1 MPRDL
6 GERAQ
11 DFREQWLA
19 PSGGWLSEIIMTLSD
34 LTGIWDITILSGV
47 FVGSWIILRTSPME
61 ISLIL
66 GLAFDL
72 AIPLQYQND
81 EELSFQHEVHL
92 QNYWRTFMIGCI
104 VEGVSFFLLH
114 PDLFTLIVC
123 VKTTFMLV
131 IWLSKDQEGLQIKP
145 RRSSKSGRNELPNSR
160 SRSRSHRSSPSDSS
174 GDSESDSSRP
184 SRRSSSSKTPS
195 NIPPCKH
202 IPDSYKYLKRAGYED
217 PAIAGMNLTMNQAD
231 EDKAKKMFDGWTR
244 ERDPKNIARR
254 NKEYAERAKKAG
266 WKPTS
271 SSNSNRQ
278 SGSNAASTS
287 SQMPQSKY
295 VPDAYKYLK
304 RAGYDD
310 PAIAGMILSLNQIGD
325 KDKAEKQ
332 FKSWAREKDPKQIE
346 RRNIQYAGRAKQAG
360 WNGSSSQPQSQAGA
374 GDSGSKIIDDGPSNM
389 PISYH
394 IPTSKAYQAL
404 KKAGYEEP
412 AIAGMIIGMNGSE
425 EKQALQNYKI
435 WTEEKDPKQIKR
447 RNQQHGERG
456 KQAGFPDKNKMNAAS
471 GGPPSERIKTKLGIS
486 VGSVKKVENI
496 LNSKDFKKKIT
507 SEEKKRI
514 LDILKNPKSEK
525 EIMQVI
531 NKLMSLGINI
541 KQPEFQDGWGSSDGK
556 GGYRDILIRD
566 NDRNMLI
573 RSMGKKGQFS
583 KEEMMRW
590 DKYLRQPFSRREL
603 EETVIPF
610 AKRIDAY
617 IGEGYHGTGPHR
629 FRDEWLQSIKPRIK
643 ERSNISTAVLD
654 QAILY
659 VVNMK
664 DPKETQS
671 TVDRWIK
678 QGMTKEEIQQ
688 FSKQVD
694 WA

>member
-19 PSGGWLSEIIMTLSD
+19 PSGGWLSELVVTLSD
-34 LTGIWDITILSGV
+34 LTGIWDIIILSGV

-66 GLAFDL
+66 GFGFDL

-81 EELSFQHEVHL
+81 EELSYRHEVHL
-92 QNYWRTFMIGCI
+92 QNYWRTFIIGCI

-123 VKTTFMLV
+123 IKTTFMLV
-131 IWLSKDQEGLQIKP
+131 MWLSKDQEGLQIKP
-145 RRSSKSGRNELPNSR
+145 RSSKSGRNEPPNSR
-160 SRSRSHRSSPSDSS
+160 SHSHRSSPPDSS
-174 GDSESDSSRP
+174 SESESDSSRP
-184 SRRSSSSKTPS
+184 SRRSSPSKPPS

-202 IPDSYKYLKRAGYED
+202 IQNSYKYLKRAGYED

-231 EDKAKKMFDGWTR
+231 KNKAKKMFAGWTK

-254 NKEYAERAKKAG
+254 NKEYAERARKAG
-266 WKPTS
+266 WKPS
-271 SSNSNRQ
+271 SSLSSDSDSNRQ
-278 SGSNAASTS
+278 SGSSN
-287 SQMPQSKY
+287 SQMPQSKH

-325 KDKAEKQ
+325 KEKAEKQ
-332 FKSWAREKDPKQIE
+332 FKSWAKEKDPKQIE
-346 RRNIQYAGRAKQAG
+346 RRNVQYAERAKKAG
-360 WNGSSSQPQSQAGA
+360 WNGSSSQPQSQLRA
-374 GDSGSKIIDDGPSNM
+374 GDSGSRIVDDGPSNM

-394 IPTSKAYQAL
+394 IPTSKTYQAL

-412 AIAGMIIGMNGSE
+412 AIAGMIIGMNGSDE
-425 EKQALQNYKI
+425 NQALQNYKI
-435 WTEEKDPKQIKR
+435 WTEEKDPNQIKR

-471 GGPPSERIKTKLGIS
+471 GGPPSERIKTKLGIP

-496 LNSKDFKKKIT
+496 LNSKDFKKKIK
-507 SEEKKRI
+507 SEEKKKI
-514 LDILKNPKSEK
+514 LDILKNPKSER
-525 EIMQVI
+525 EIMQVV
-531 NKLMSLGINI
+531 NKLMLLGINI

-573 RSMGKKGQFS
+573 KSMKKKGQFS
-583 KEEMMRW
+583 KEEMIKW
-590 DKYLRQPFSRREL
+590 DKFLRQPFSRREL

-629 FRDEWLQSIKPRIK
+629 FRDKWLQSIKPRIK
-643 ERSNISTAVLD
+643 ERNTISTAVLD

-659 VVNMK
+659 VINRK
-664 DPKETQS
+664 DPSETQS
-671 TVDRWIK
+671 IVDRWIK
-678 QGMTKEEIQQ
+678 QGMTKEEIQH